1 MGKMLIMQI
10 NDLYWGIP
18 FLIIIFFTIKHFMD
32 SFFTVYMKPGCRD
45 RELLLD
51 FISTRDPHTIDGIM
65 SSKDPLVSS
74 VTPVVSKG
82 FAVVRPEDK
91 DTFELLKRN
100 LKERLYRLIR
110 IEIPHKEFLNYYA
123 GAIILVGYMGNLI
136 ASHLMFSTFGDN
148 SAGNFIEHFKSMAVG
163 IKSCFFGVIGVIT
176 IPLLNIYLETLLKK
190 RKIIVENFYKAIISR
205 IDRTGEETIE

>member
-82 FAVVRPEDK
+82 LAAVGHEDK
-91 DTFELLKRN
+91 DSYKLLRGK
-100 LKERLYRLIR
+100 LKERLYRLAR

-123 GAIILVGYMGNLI
+123 GAIILVGYFGNLI
-136 ASHLMFSTFGDN
+136 ANFLMFSNFGVNSSTFL
-148 SAGNFIEHFKSMAVG
+148 EHFKAMAIG
-163 IKSCFFGVIGVIT
+163 IKSCFFGVIGVII
-176 IPLLNIYLETLLKK
+176 IPLGNIYLETLLKK

-205 IDRTGEETIE
+205 IDRAGEEAAE

>member
-82 FAVVRPEDK
+82 LAAVGPEDK
-91 DTFELLKRN
+91 DSYKLLRGK
-100 LKERLYRLIR
+100 LKERLYRLAR

-123 GAIILVGYMGNLI
+123 GAIILVGYFGNLI
-136 ASHLMFSTFGDN
+136 ANFLMFSNFGVNSSTFL
-148 SAGNFIEHFKSMAVG
+148 EHFKAMAIG
-163 IKSCFFGVIGVIT
+163 IKSCFFGVIGVII
-176 IPLLNIYLETLLKK
+176 IPLGNIYLETLLKK

-205 IDRTGEETIE
+205 MDRAGEEAAE